1 MVSGPKLK
9 AEKCGFTRCQH
20 TKPDQTGI
28 SWGKLSLI
36 ANRQPQGKTMPG
48 LNPFFA
54 MIKLPANAPGKHAR
68 VQTLNHAD
76 AGSGPIRRLA

>member
-1 MVSGPKLK
+1 
-9 AEKCGFTRCQH
+9 
-20 TKPDQTGI
+20 
-28 SWGKLSLI
+28 
-36 ANRQPQGKTMPG
+36 MPG